1 MTSAYQYYQS
11 VMSTAAVPFSYGTM
25 PTLLCC
31 VCGVDIEYNAA
42 NMCVSCLRNQH
53 DVSEGIK
60 TSVTIFNCRGCSR

>member
-1 MTSAYQYYQS
+1 
-11 VMSTAAVPFSYGTM
+11 MSTAAVPFSYGTM

-53 DVSEGIK
+53 DVAEGIK
-60 TSVTIFNCRGCSR
+60 TSVTIFNCRGCGR